1 MKSAWASALRQEV
14 TFVNGGRSGTD
25 ETIARAADSPDRHS
39 EVVRQRGR
47 RHHSALRA
55 AELARLFAS
64 VLLSRGTREV
74 EKSSDRANFRQIQF
88 KE

>member
-1 MKSAWASALRQEV
+1 MKSACASALRQEV
-14 TFVNGGRSGTD
+14 TFVKGGRSGTD
-25 ETIARAADSPDRHS
+25 GTVARAADSPDRHS
-39 EVVRQRGR
+39 EVVRERGL

-64 VLLSRGTREV
+64 VLLSRGTCEI

-88 KE
+88 RE